1 MNIVYV
7 YSKNKKIKVLPHDTA
22 LKNHNKILS
31 DGWKHTATID
41 PCLWIENLYN
51 NTDDVYE
58 AVKKLAQ

>member
-1 MNIVYV
+1 MTILYV
-7 YSKNKKIKVLPHDTA
+7 YAKKGKIKVLELKMAIDKHDYFIA
-22 LKNHNKILS
+22 H
-31 DGWKHTATID
+31 GWKHTATID